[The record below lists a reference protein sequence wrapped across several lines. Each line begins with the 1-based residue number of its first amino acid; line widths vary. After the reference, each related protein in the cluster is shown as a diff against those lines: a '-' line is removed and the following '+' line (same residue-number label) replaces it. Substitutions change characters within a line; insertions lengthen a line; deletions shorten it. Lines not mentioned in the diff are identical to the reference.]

1 MCEMHKSQSV
11 SWQRYLNQIKFEEI
25 FTVPPKVM
33 YEDQPYE
40 LSKPLQL
47 SGAILQFSKSQL
59 KAESVKPKSYA
70 HEFIGQS
77 YKSKKI

>member
-1 MCEMHKSQSV
+1 
-11 SWQRYLNQIKFEEI
+11 
-25 FTVPPKVM
+25 M

-40 LSKPLQL
+40 LTKPLQL
-47 SGAILQFSKSQL
+47 SGAILQFSKSQF

-70 HEFIGQS
+70 HDFIGQS